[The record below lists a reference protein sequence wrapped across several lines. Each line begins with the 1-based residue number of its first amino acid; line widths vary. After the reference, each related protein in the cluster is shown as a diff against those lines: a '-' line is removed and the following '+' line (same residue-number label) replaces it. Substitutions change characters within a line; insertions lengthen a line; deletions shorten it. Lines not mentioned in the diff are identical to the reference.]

1 MLAVGFGAQEDLFSI
16 TLKLCGSPW
25 LEHSWEHQEQGKDWG
40 VSKHLHRLPSSRQA
54 VLSARG
60 QWLCNCHEL
69 CLSQEPSRGRAG

>member
-40 VSKHLHRLPSSRQA
+40 VWMLRLSVCVIAQVGTLLHVTAAPA
-54 VLSARG
+54 LSCSPNNDAFG
-60 QWLCNCHEL
+60 LC
-69 CLSQEPSRGRAG
+69 S